1 MKKAYIVPSLANAGP
16 INVVMDLVQIMMLRS
31 NKGTPAVIVENVHI
45 GAGAVVVKDI
55 PVNVTVVGVLAKVI
69 SYDGAGNGGTKIV
82 LLNNESFIYCSF
94 IEKCRSC
101 YCCL

>member
-45 GAGAVVVKDI
+45 

-69 SYDGAGNGGTKIV
+69 SYDGAGNKWRNQNRI
-82 LLNNESFIYCSF
+82 I
-94 IEKCRSC
+94 K
-101 YCCL
+101 

>member
-16 INVVMDLVQIMMLRS
+16 INVVMDLVLIMMLRS

-45 GAGAVVVKDI
+45 GAGAVKDI

-69 SYDGAGNGGTKIV
+69 SYDGAGNKWRNQNRI
-82 LLNNESFIYCSF
+82 I
-94 IEKCRSC
+94 K
-101 YCCL
+101 

>member
-69 SYDGAGNGGTKIV
+69 SYDGAVNKWRNQNRI
-82 LLNNESFIYCSF
+82 I
-94 IEKCRSC
+94 K
-101 YCCL
+101 